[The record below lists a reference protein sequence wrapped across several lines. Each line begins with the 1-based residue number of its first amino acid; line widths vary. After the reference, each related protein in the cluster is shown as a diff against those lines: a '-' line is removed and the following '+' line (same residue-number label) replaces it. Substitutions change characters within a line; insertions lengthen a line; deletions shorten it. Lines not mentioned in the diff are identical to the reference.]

1 MIIYKPGLREERT
14 MSLSAIAAP
23 VVDALEL
30 DRLLPRITRELAK
43 TAAHYDRTGELPHAN
58 LALLHQHGLL
68 GLAVP
73 AEFGG
78 PGLPLAA
85 LRQVVGAVAKGEPS
99 TALLVAMQYLHHRIL
114 LGNSAWPQALRE
126 RIYKDAL
133 ENGALINSFRAE
145 AEAGSPFRGGLPATT
160 ARRTAQGWRLS
171 GTKICASGI
180 NGVTWLLVWAKS
192 DDPAPLVG
200 AWLVHRDSPGIRIVE
215 AWDYLGMRATGS
227 HTIVFEDVPAPLEYA
242 IGISPPGQP
251 SAPDVDPLAFQRA
264 NSALL
269 AALYDGVAQASRD
282 AFVDWLKTTAPT
294 NLGAP
299 LATLPTLRQE
309 VGRLDG
315 ILLQSRFLL
324 DALAS
329 ESPLRENEA
338 GQLQAAVTEYAVTV
352 TGRILELTGN
362 HGLPHS
368 SPFQRHY
375 RDALCGRV
383 HTPQRDL
390 VWNAV
395 GKAVLD

>member
-1 MIIYKPGLREERT
+1 
-14 MSLSAIAAP
+14 MSLSASAAP
-23 VVDALEL
+23 IVDFPSLPEGGKPLDL
-30 DRLLPRITRELAK
+30 DRLLPRITQELAK

-58 LALLHQHGLL
+58 LELLHKHGLL

-78 PGLPLAA
+78 HGLPLSR

-99 TALLVAMQYLHHRIL
+99 TALLVAMQYIHHRIL
-114 LGNSAWPQALRE
+114 LSKPEWPQALRG

-133 ENGALINSFRAE
+133 EYGALINSFRAE

-160 ARRTAQGWRLS
+160 ARRTAEGWRLS

-180 NGVTWLLVWAKS
+180 DGITWLLVWAKS

-200 AWLVHRDSPGIRIVE
+200 AWLVHRDSPGIRVIE

-227 HTIVFEDVPAPLEYA
+227 HTIVFEDVPL
-242 IGISPPGQP
+242 SPEHAVDVFP
-251 SAPDVDPLAFQRA
+251 SDQLHTSDTIAALDFQRT
-264 NSALL
+264 NSVLI
-269 AALYDGVAQASRD
+269 AALYDGIARAARD
-282 AFVDWLKTTAPT
+282 AFVAWLKTTAPT

-299 LATLPTLRQE
+299 LATLPTLQQE
-309 VGRLDG
+309 AGRLDG

-324 DALAS
+324 DAIANA
-329 ESPLRENEA
+329 PLLENEA
-338 GQLQAAVTEYAVTV
+338 GQIQAAVTENAVTV

-362 HGLPHS
+362 HGLPQS
-368 SPFQRHY
+368 SPFQRHH

-383 HTPQRDL
+383 HAPQRDI
-390 VWNAV
+390 VWSMT
-395 GKAVLD
+395 GKSVLG